1 MWNIS
6 MMKMPLVNHL
16 QLTFVK
22 NWPNQFADLR
32 IIWLYILKYRTLLSA
47 NLTKITS
54 WLFTTQ
60 ARPWI
65 FCWPCNVLKN
75 NLTEKSEES
84 HLPSRKQNMTIARM
98 IAMIMTMMRGTINIK
113 MKSFPKSLAE
123 ESYTGATYVDSPK
136 PSPLKTGLVALLETA
151 AVLLLSIC
159 KPEHIYG
166 FKNVCTFLL
175 PVTGHVMWLSG
186 NWHRVWRHDIT

>member
-1 MWNIS
+1 
-6 MMKMPLVNHL
+6 
-16 QLTFVK
+16 
-22 NWPNQFADLR
+22 
-32 IIWLYILKYRTLLSA
+32 
-47 NLTKITS
+47 
-54 WLFTTQ
+54 
-60 ARPWI
+60 
-65 FCWPCNVLKN
+65 
-75 NLTEKSEES
+75 
-84 HLPSRKQNMTIARM
+84 
-98 IAMIMTMMRGTINIK
+98 MIMTMMRGTINIK

-186 NWHRVWRHDIT
+186 NFRLDTGYEGMTLHNLLFELRFLRASSQRNKYMFSSEICSSNTNLSYNKSST